1 VLQIF
6 IILKNPLSSA
16 PSEPADLG
24 SNGKHATTRPLRS
37 TNSRINKLILNKL
50 YIGEFCGNRYNCFS
64 FYVDWQTLRPLYIRE

>member
-37 TNSRINKLILNKL
+37 TNSRINKL

-64 FYVDWQTLRPLYIRE
+64 FYVE